1 MNLQIELFVLELAI
15 FFGKRKDAGRCNLSR
30 WGSALPITDKCKRPT
45 PQSGRQKT
53 QQVSYILLRLR
64 FAMTRGT
71 NPWCHAK
78 GSQWHDERC
87 CSCRNTPKRAALL
100 RFENRIYVSV
110 RLVLGYLK
118 FADFSVRTRA
128 NKLFKRVLQK
138 QVPVRKP
145 EWHKRQPPTEPKNF
159 CNTLCQSVI

>member
-1 MNLQIELFVLELAI
+1 MSSFSSWLLNWPNEQHLKKKAWNRYGLPA
-15 FFGKRKDAGRCNLSR
+15 
-30 WGSALPITDKCKRPT
+30 WGSALPITDKRERPT
-45 PQSGRQKT
+45 PQYGRQKT
-53 QQVSYILLRLR
+53 QQVSYRLLRLR
-64 FAMTRGT
+64 LAMTLGT

-78 GSQWHDERC
+78 GSQWHDKHC

-110 RLVLGYLK
+110 RLVLVHWK

-138 QVPVRKP
+138 QVPAFNGIRSFDFVLRTPPRMTPFKP
-145 EWHKRQPPTEPKNF
+145 
-159 CNTLCQSVI
+159 